1 MKNSFILINVLLLL
15 LTACNDESLEETTT
29 EPTPI
34 AQVKTIKLQQSN
46 INETLTVYGTV
57 LPWADKVQTIS
68 LPYSSQ
74 VEKILVNDGQL
85 VQQGETLLTLKPSK
99 DALLQLAQ
107 ARQELAAAQQ
117 AQKLLQERVEL
128 KLATQQDVVAGQ
140 LRVDQAKA
148 MIENLM
154 ARGVTQ
160 QQQVMTADHA
170 GMVSMVSVQQGQIVP
185 AGNPLLQLVDKN
197 QWVVRLGVE
206 PEDFDHLQVQQEV
219 FITPVNKPVAQPV
232 KGRVEIITQQIDPA
246 TRLLNVFVRP
256 EANQALLIND
266 FVQADI
272 TVSAKQTLVVPRSAV
287 LPDGNAYRL
296 FTINKGHAIKHT
308 VQIGLENATQFEI
321 ISDDVKENDEV
332 VILGNYELQDGMAVE
347 LKPL

>member
-232 KGRVEIITQQIDPA
+232 KGRIEIITQQIDPA

-296 FTINKGHAIKHT
+296 FTINKGHAIKHM